1 MAVPATRAV
10 RSDGIR
16 SREAILRTAA
26 SLATVRGLEALSL
39 GELAAEVGMSKSGMY
54 AHFGSKE
61 ELQLATVAAAKSI
74 FEDVVLGP
82 ASAYPPGRDGLIA
95 LADLFM
101 EHIRRRIFP
110 GGCFF
115 DATFDELLSYPGP
128 VLDAVIDVRRDFRQ
142 RFHDHLEAAATA
154 GELPPG
160 ADLEQLEFDVMAGM
174 SLGEDLFRAQ
184 GDGRVIDLA
193 ERAVRLRMGVP
204 ADYRPVR
211 SR

>member
-1 MAVPATRAV
+1 MAAPATRAV

-16 SREAILRTAA
+16 SRETILRTAA
-26 SLATVRGLEALSL
+26 NLATVRGLEALSL

-61 ELQLATVAAAKSI
+61 ELQLATVAAARSI
-74 FEDVVLGP
+74 FEEVVLEP
-82 ASAYPPGRDGLIA
+82 AGAYPPGRDGLIA

-101 EHIRRRIFP
+101 EHIRERVFP

-115 DATFDELLSYPGP
+115 DATAGELLAHPGP
-128 VLDAVIDVRRDFRQ
+128 VLDAVMDVRRGFRQ
-142 RFHDHLEAAATA
+142 RFHEHLMAAAAA
-154 GELPPG
+154 GDVPAG

-174 SLGEDLFRAQ
+174 SLGQEMFRVQ
-184 GDGRVIDLA
+184 GDGRSIDLA
-193 ERAVRLRMGVP
+193 ERAVRLRLGVP
-204 ADYRPVR
+204 ADYLPVR

>member
-1 MAVPATRAV
+1 MAPPATRAV

-16 SREAILRTAA
+16 SREAILRAAA

-39 GELAAEVGMSKSGMY
+39 GDLAAEVGMSKSGMY

-74 FEDVVLGP
+74 FEEVVLAP
-82 ASAYPPGRDGLIA
+82 ASVYPAGRDGLIA

-101 EHIRRRIFP
+101 EHIRERVFP

-115 DATFDELLSYPGP
+115 DATFDELLSHPGP
-128 VLDAVIDVRRDFRQ
+128 VLDAVMEVRRDFR
-142 RFHDHLEAAATA
+142 RRLHEHLQAAAAA
-154 GELPPG
+154 GEVPAG
-160 ADLEQLEFDVMAGM
+160 TDMEQLEFDVMAGM
-174 SLGEDLFRAQ
+174 SLGEDMFRAQ
-184 GDGRVIDLA
+184 GDGRSIDLA
-193 ERAVRLRMGVP
+193 ERAVRLRLGLP
-204 ADYRPVR
+204 PDYRPVR